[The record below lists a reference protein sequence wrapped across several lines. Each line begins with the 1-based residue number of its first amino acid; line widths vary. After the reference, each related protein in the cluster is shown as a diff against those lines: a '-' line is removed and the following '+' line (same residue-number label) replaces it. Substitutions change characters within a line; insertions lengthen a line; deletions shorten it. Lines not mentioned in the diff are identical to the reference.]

1 MTYAAVCRTFNEIY
15 DSVKPASC
23 QTPAFSLLRIMMIVW
38 RREVF
43 EKLYK
48 DLIDGVLLFLEKF
61 RKIIKEER
69 NFDLNS
75 IELELI
81 LLSRY

>member
-1 MTYAAVCRTFNEIY
+1 MTYAAVCRTFNEVY
-15 DSVKPASC
+15 DFVKPAKC
-23 QTPAFSLLRIMMIVW
+23 KTPAFSLLRIMMIIW

-48 DLIDGVLLFLEKF
+48 DLINGVLLFLEKF
-61 RKIIKEER
+61 RKNIKDER
-69 NFDLNS
+69 NFDSES
-75 IELELI
+75 IEQELI